1 LLFFEINARSE
12 AAIERNEKMKL
23 SSTKLNLKKLVGVG
37 GIVLAIAVAAT
48 FSFWWPSVS
57 KLVDQTLHQRRA
69 SNASPDEHAGHD
81 HGAAATDEHAGHDH
95 AGHDEG
101 TSLELNAQALKNLG
115 LSSDFLKPIT
125 LSDYKRTITIPA
137 IVAAK
142 PGRTQIRV
150 SSPLS
155 GVVTHVH
162 AVTGEAVTAGELLFE
177 VRLTYEDLVDTQT
190 QFLKSLSD
198 LNVEK
203 REIARLEEVTQSGAI
218 SGKTLIERRY
228 AKEKTEGLLSSM
240 REALKLHGLSQ
251 AQIETIEKERKLL
264 RDLSIETPDIDS
276 HGKNEELRLSRLPYK
291 PVSFQSKP
299 VDPTKATS
307 RPLIIEYLKVQKGQG
322 VTSGEM
328 LCSLS
333 DFSQLYVQ
341 GQAFEQDA
349 PTVALAAQNGWMIDA
364 ILQSANGPEVLPG
377 LKLAFVGN
385 SVDPTSRTLSFFVE
399 LPNQILRDET
409 NADGQRFLTWK
420 FRVGQRLQ
428 LQVPVDVWKDQIV
441 LPVDAVVKDG
451 ADWYAFQQNGD
462 HFDRIAVH
470 VKHRDQS
477 AVVID
482 NDGVLFPGDVVALR
496 AAHQLQMA
504 LKNKSGG
511 GVDPHAGHNH

>member
-1 LLFFEINARSE
+1 MIGKWIIDN
-12 AAIERNEKMKL
+12 N
-23 SSTKLNLKKLVGVG
+23 KKLLVWCCLL
-37 GIVLAIAVAAT
+37 LAIGAAA
-48 FSFWWPSVS
+48 SYAFWWPTLSVWIDNS
-57 KLVDQTLHQRRA
+57 LKQRRTA
-69 SNASPDEHAGHD
+69 NAATDAHAGHD
-81 HGAAATDEHAGHDH
+81 HSAGEHDDHAGHDH

-115 LSSDFLKPIT
+115 LTPEYLQPIA
-125 LSDYKRTITIPA
+125 LRDYKRTITVPA

-162 AVTGEAVTAGELLFE
+162 AVTGEAVTAGKLLFE

-190 QFLKSLSD
+190 QFLKTLSELD
-198 LNVEK
+198 VEK
-203 REIARLEEVTQSGAI
+203 REIARLEAITQSGAI
-218 SGKTLIERRY
+218 SAKTLIERRY
-228 AKEKTEGLLSSM
+228 SKEKIEAYLGSM
-240 REALKLHGLSQ
+240 REALKLHGLSDS
-251 AQIETIEKERKLL
+251 QIATIESERKLL
-264 RDLSIETPDIDS
+264 RDLTIETPDIDS
-276 HGKNEELRLSRLPYK
+276 RSKNEELRLSHIPFRTTSFVSTPTEK
-291 PVSFQSKP
+291 PVVSR
-299 VDPTKATS
+299 
-307 RPLIIEYLKVQKGQG
+307 RPLIIEDLKVQKGQG

-333 DFSQLYVQ
+333 DFSSLYIE

-349 PTVALAAQNGWMIDA
+349 PMVTHAAQNGWMIDA
-364 ILQSANGPEVLPG
+364 IVQTTGNPEVIPG

-385 SVDPTSRTLSFFVE
+385 SVDPTTRTLSFYVD
-399 LPNQILRDET
+399 LPNQILRDEK
-409 NADGQRFLTWK
+409 NDQGQRFLTWK
-420 FRVGQRLQ
+420 FRIGQRLQ
-428 LQVPVDVWKDQIV
+428 LQVPVDVWEDQLV

-470 VKHRDQS
+470 VKHRDQ
-477 AVVID
+477 AHVVVD

-511 GVDPHAGHNH
+511 AVDPHAGHSH

>member
-1 LLFFEINARSE
+1 MRWIVARL
-12 AAIERNEKMKL
+12 N
-23 SSTKLNLKKLVGVG
+23 TKKTLGMASVLVV
-37 GIVLAIAVAAT
+37 IALGATYSLWWPT
-48 FSFWWPSVS
+48 FSSFI
-57 KLVDQTLHQRRA
+57 DRTLQQRRA
-69 SNASPDEHAGHD
+69 VNAPVDEHAGHD
-81 HGAAATDEHAGHDH
+81 HGAEGHEDHAGHDH
-95 AGHDEG
+95 AAHDES
-101 TSLELNAQALKNLG
+101 TALELNAQSLKNLG
-115 LSSDFLKPIT
+115 LSSDYLKPIE

-162 AVTGEAVTAGELLFE
+162 AVTGEAVTAGTLLFE

-190 QFLKSLSD
+190 QFLKTLSELD
-198 LNVEK
+198 VER

-218 SGKTLIERRY
+218 SAKTLLERKYSRD
-228 AKEKTEGLLSSM
+228 KTESSLAAT
-240 REALKLHGLSQ
+240 REALKLHGLSA
-251 AQIETIEKERKLL
+251 AQIPTIQTERKLL
-264 RDLSIETPDIDS
+264 RDLAIVTPDIDS
-276 HGKNEELRLSRLPYK
+276 HDKTEEMRLSRLPFR
-291 PVSFQSKP
+291 PVSFQTEQARRP
-299 VDPTKATS
+299 DLTS
-307 RPLIIEYLKVQKGQG
+307 RPLIIEDLKIQKGQG
-322 VTSGEM
+322 VMSGEM

-333 DFSQLYVQ
+333 DFSQLYIE

-349 PTVALAAQNGWMIDA
+349 PTVTRAAQNGWMIDA
-364 ILQSANGPEVLPG
+364 IVQSTSGQEVVQG

-385 SVDPTSRTLSFFVE
+385 SVDPATRTLSFFVE
-399 LPNQILRDET
+399 LPNQILRDDT

-477 AVVID
+477 SVVID

>member
-1 LLFFEINARSE
+1 MRTIFSKINWQKLLSLGFAVVALAF
-12 AAIERNEKMKL
+12 AA
-23 SSTKLNLKKLVGVG
+23 SY
-37 GIVLAIAVAAT
+37 
-48 FSFWWPSVS
+48 SFWWPSFS
-57 KLVDQTLHQRRA
+57 AFIDRTLQQRRA
-69 SNASPDEHAGHD
+69 ASPVEDEHAVHD
-81 HGAAATDEHAGHDH
+81 HGPGEHEEHPVQDH
-95 AGHDEG
+95 AGHSDS

-115 LSSDFLKPIT
+115 LTSDFLQPIA
-125 LSDYKRTITIPA
+125 LRDFQRAITIPA

-190 QFLKSLSD
+190 QFLKSLSELD
-198 LNVEK
+198 VEK
-203 REIARLEEVTQSGAI
+203 REITRLEEVTQSGAI
-218 SGKTLIERRY
+218 SGKTLLERRY
-228 AKEKTEGLLSSM
+228 SKDKLEAGLGSM
-240 REALKLHGLSQ
+240 RAALKLHGLSQ
-251 AQIETIEKERKLL
+251 AQIASIEKDRRLL
-264 RDLSIETPDIDS
+264 RDLSIETPNIDS
-276 HGKNEELRLSRLPYK
+276 HDKNEELRLSQLPFK
-291 PVSFQSKP
+291 PVRFSKNESGQ
-299 VDPTKATS
+299 VAS
-307 RPLIIEYLKVQKGQG
+307 SARPLSIEDLKVQKGQG
-322 VTSGEM
+322 VIAGEM

-333 DFSQLYVQ
+333 DFSNLYIE

-349 PTVALAAQNGWMIDA
+349 PTIALAAQNGWEIDA
-364 ILQSANGPEVLPG
+364 YIQTTTGSESIRG

-385 SVDPTSRTLSFFVE
+385 SVDQVTRTLSFYVE

-409 NADGQRFLTWK
+409 NVEKQRFLTWK

-428 LQVPVDVWKDQIV
+428 LQVPVEVWKDQII

-451 ADWYAFQQNGD
+451 ADWFVFQQNGD

-477 AVVID
+477 SVVID
-482 NDGVLFPGDVVALR
+482 NDGALFAGDVVALR

-504 LKNKSGG
+504 IKNKSGG
-511 GVDPHAGHNH
+511 GADPHAGHNH

>member
-1 LLFFEINARSE
+1 MRIGLTQEYLQP
-12 AAIERNEKMKL
+12 
-23 SSTKLNLKKLVGVG
+23 
-37 GIVLAIAVAAT
+37 IVL
-48 FSFWWPSVS
+48 
-57 KLVDQTLHQRRA
+57 R
-69 SNASPDEHAGHD
+69 
-81 HGAAATDEHAGHDH
+81 
-95 AGHDEG
+95 
-101 TSLELNAQALKNLG
+101 
-115 LSSDFLKPIT
+115 
-125 LSDYKRTITIPA
+125 DYKRTITVPA

-190 QFLKSLSD
+190 QFLKTLSE
-198 LNVEK
+198 LEVEK
-203 REIARLEEVTQSGAI
+203 REIARLEEITQSGAI
-218 SGKTLIERRY
+218 SAKSLLERRY
-228 AKEKTEGLLSSM
+228 SKEKIEAYLGSM
-240 REALKLHGLSQ
+240 REALKLHGLS
-251 AQIETIEKERKLL
+251 ASQIATIEMERKLL

-276 HGKNEELRLSRLPYK
+276 HNKNEELRLTRLPFK
-291 PVSFQSKP
+291 PASFTANVLEEPIASK
-299 VDPTKATS
+299 
-307 RPLIIEYLKVQKGQG
+307 RPLIVEDLKIQKGQG

-333 DFSQLYVQ
+333 DFSSLYIE

-349 PTVALAAQNGWMIDA
+349 PIVTKAAQNGWMIDA
-364 ILQSANGPEVLPG
+364 MIQTTTDPEVING
-377 LKLAFVGN
+377 LKLAFVGS

-399 LPNQILRDET
+399 LPNQILRDEK
-409 NADGQRFLTWK
+409 NDQGQRFLTWK
-420 FRVGQRLQ
+420 YRVGQRLQ
-428 LQVPVDVWKDQIV
+428 LQVPVEVWKDQLV

-451 ADWYAFQQNGD
+451 ADWFAFQQNGD

-470 VKHRDQS
+470 VKHRDQTN
-477 AVVID
+477 VVID

>member
-1 LLFFEINARSE
+1 MRWKFAS
-12 AAIERNEKMKL
+12 
-23 SSTKLNLKKLVGVG
+23 LNMKKLIGYASALLVIGVG
-37 GIVLAIAVAAT
+37 ATYWLWWPT
-48 FSFWWPSVS
+48 FSGFI
-57 KLVDQTLHQRRA
+57 DRTLQQRRA
-69 SNASPDEHAGHD
+69 VNAPVDEHAGHD
-81 HGAAATDEHAGHDH
+81 HGAEGHDGHAGHDH
-95 AGHDEG
+95 AAHDEN
-101 TSLELNAQALKNLG
+101 TALELNAQALKNLG
-115 LSSDFLKPIT
+115 LTSDYLKPIA

-155 GVVTHVH
+155 GVVMHVH

-190 QFLKSLSD
+190 QFLKTLSELD
-198 LNVEK
+198 VER

-218 SGKTLIERRY
+218 SAKTLLERKYSRD
-228 AKEKTEGLLSSM
+228 KTEASLAAT
-240 REALKLHGLSQ
+240 REALKLHGLSS
-251 AQIETIEKERKLL
+251 AQVTTIETERKLL
-264 RDLSIETPDIDS
+264 RDLAIVAPDIDS
-276 HGKNEELRLSRLPYK
+276 HSNNEEMRLSRLPFR
-291 PVSFQSKP
+291 PASFQSKTEQLAAFKP
-299 VDPTKATS
+299 
-307 RPLIIEYLKVQKGQG
+307 RPLIIEDLKIQKGQG

-333 DFSQLYVQ
+333 DFSQLYIE

-364 ILQSANGPEVLPG
+364 IVQSTTGKELVQG

-385 SVDPTSRTLSFFVE
+385 SVDPASRTLSFFVE
-399 LPNQILRDET
+399 LPNQVLRDET
-409 NADGQRFLTWK
+409 NTDGQRFLTWK
-420 FRVGQRLQ
+420 FRIGQRLQ
-428 LQVPVDVWKDQIV
+428 LQVPVEVWKDQIV

-470 VKHRDQS
+470 VKHRDQTS
-477 AVVID
+477 VVID

>member
-1 LLFFEINARSE
+1 
-12 AAIERNEKMKL
+12 M
-23 SSTKLNLKKLVGVG
+23 
-37 GIVLAIAVAAT
+37 
-48 FSFWWPSVS
+48 
-57 KLVDQTLHQRRA
+57 
-69 SNASPDEHAGHD
+69 
-81 HGAAATDEHAGHDH
+81 
-95 AGHDEG
+95 
-101 TSLELNAQALKNLG
+101 ELNAQALKNLG
-115 LSSDFLKPIT
+115 LTQEYLQPIV
-125 LSDYKRTITIPA
+125 LRDYKRTITVPA

-190 QFLKSLSD
+190 QFLKTLSE
-198 LNVEK
+198 LEVEK
-203 REIARLEEVTQSGAI
+203 REIARLEEITQSGAI
-218 SGKTLIERRY
+218 SAKSLLERRY
-228 AKEKTEGLLSSM
+228 SKEKIEAYLGSM
-240 REALKLHGLSQ
+240 REALKLHGLS
-251 AQIETIEKERKLL
+251 ASQIATIEMERKLL

-276 HGKNEELRLSRLPYK
+276 HNKNEELRLTRLPFK
-291 PVSFQSKP
+291 PASFTANVLEEPIASK
-299 VDPTKATS
+299 
-307 RPLIIEYLKVQKGQG
+307 RPLIVEDLKIQKGQG

-333 DFSQLYVQ
+333 DFSSLYIE

-349 PTVALAAQNGWMIDA
+349 PIVTKAAQNGWMIDA
-364 ILQSANGPEVLPG
+364 MIQTTTDPEVING
-377 LKLAFVGN
+377 LKLAFVGS

-399 LPNQILRDET
+399 LPNQILRDEK
-409 NADGQRFLTWK
+409 NDQGQRFLTWK
-420 FRVGQRLQ
+420 YRVGQRLQ
-428 LQVPVDVWKDQIV
+428 LQVPVEVWKDQLV

-451 ADWYAFQQNGD
+451 ADWFAFQQNGD

-470 VKHRDQS
+470 VKHRDQTN
-477 AVVID
+477 VVID

>member
-1 LLFFEINARSE
+1 MSWKLISNHRKKLLAGSGLLFAIG
-12 AAIERNEKMKL
+12 AAA
-23 SSTKLNLKKLVGVG
+23 SY
-37 GIVLAIAVAAT
+37 
-48 FSFWWPSVS
+48 SFWWPTMSAWI
-57 KLVDQTLHQRRA
+57 DATLQQRR
-69 SNASPDEHAGHD
+69 SVNASADA
-81 HGAAATDEHAGHDH
+81 HAGHDH
-95 AGHDEG
+95 AEGEHDDHAGHDHEGHDEG

-115 LSSDFLKPIT
+115 LTQEYLQPIV
-125 LSDYKRTITIPA
+125 LRDYKRTITVPA

-190 QFLKSLSD
+190 QFLKTLSE
-198 LNVEK
+198 LEVEK
-203 REIARLEEVTQSGAI
+203 REIARLEEITQSGAI
-218 SGKTLIERRY
+218 SAKSLLERRY
-228 AKEKTEGLLSSM
+228 SKEKIEAYLGSM
-240 REALKLHGLSQ
+240 REALKLHGLS
-251 AQIETIEKERKLL
+251 ASQIATIEMERKLL

-276 HGKNEELRLSRLPYK
+276 HNKNEELRLTRLPFK
-291 PVSFQSKP
+291 PASFTANVLEEPIASK
-299 VDPTKATS
+299 
-307 RPLIIEYLKVQKGQG
+307 RPLIVEDLKIQKGQG

-333 DFSQLYVQ
+333 DFSSLYIE

-349 PTVALAAQNGWMIDA
+349 PTVTKAAQNGWMIDA
-364 ILQSANGPEVLPG
+364 MIQTTTDPEVING
-377 LKLAFVGN
+377 LKLAFVGS

-399 LPNQILRDET
+399 LPNQILRDEK
-409 NADGQRFLTWK
+409 NDQGQRFLTWK
-420 FRVGQRLQ
+420 YRVGQRLQ
-428 LQVPVDVWKDQIV
+428 LQVPVEVWKDQLV

-451 ADWYAFQQNGD
+451 ADWFAFQQNGD

-470 VKHRDQS
+470 VKHRDQTN
-477 AVVID
+477 VVID

>member
-1 LLFFEINARSE
+1 MNWNSIF
-12 AAIERNEKMKL
+12 KH
-23 SSTKLNLKKLVGVG
+23 KKKFLTACSLVVGVG
-37 GIVLAIAVAAT
+37 VAASYT
-48 FSFWWPSVS
+48 FWWPTLSAWI
-57 KLVDQTLHQRRA
+57 DTTLHQRRSA
-69 SNASPDEHAGHD
+69 NASVDEHAGHD
-81 HGAAATDEHAGHDH
+81 HGEGAHDDHAGHDH

-115 LSSDFLKPIT
+115 LTPEYLQPIA
-125 LSDYKRTITIPA
+125 LRDYKRTITVPA

-190 QFLKSLSD
+190 QFLKTLSELD
-198 LNVEK
+198 VEK

-218 SGKTLIERRY
+218 SAKTLIERRY
-228 AKEKTEGLLSSM
+228 SKEKIEGFLGSM
-240 REALKLHGLSQ
+240 REALKLHGLSANQ
-251 AQIETIEKERKLL
+251 ISTIETERKLL
-264 RDLSIETPDIDS
+264 RDLAIVTPDIDS
-276 HGKNEELRLSRLPYK
+276 HSKNEELRLSRLPFR
-291 PVSFQSKP
+291 PASFVVKGLEEPALS
-299 VDPTKATS
+299 D
-307 RPLIIEYLKVQKGQG
+307 RPLIVEDLKIQKGQG

-333 DFSQLYVQ
+333 DFSSLYVE

-349 PTVALAAQNGWMIDA
+349 PTVTRAAQNGWMIDA
-364 ILQSANGPEVLPG
+364 IVQSTAGPEFIQG

-385 SVDPTSRTLSFFVE
+385 SVDPTTRTLSFYVD

-409 NADGQRFLTWK
+409 NADGQRFLTWQ

-428 LQVPVDVWKDQIV
+428 LQVPVEVWKDQLV

-451 ADWYAFQQNGD
+451 ADWFAFQQNGD

-470 VKHRDQS
+470 VKHRDQTS
-477 AVVID
+477 VVID
-482 NDGVLFPGDVVALR
+482 NDGVLFPGDVVAMR

>member
-1 LLFFEINARSE
+1 
-12 AAIERNEKMKL
+12 MKL

-37 GIVLAIAVAAT
+37 GIVIAIAVAAT
-48 FSFWWPSVS
+48 YSFWWPSVS

-69 SNASPDEHAGHD
+69 SNASPDEHAGPD

-162 AVTGEAVTAGELLFE
+162 AVTGETVTAGTPLFE

-190 QFLKSLSD
+190 QFLKTLSELD
-198 LNVEK
+198 VER

-218 SGKTLIERRY
+218 SAKTLLERKYSRD
-228 AKEKTEGLLSSM
+228 KTESSLAAT
-240 REALKLHGLSQ
+240 REALKLHGLSA
-251 AQIETIEKERKLL
+251 AQIATIETERKLL
-264 RDLSIETPDIDS
+264 RDLAIVTPDIDS
-276 HGKNEELRLSRLPYK
+276 HSKTEEMRLSRLPFR
-291 PVSFQSKP
+291 PASFQNKP
-299 VDPTKATS
+299 EAQTGLDS
-307 RPLIIEYLKVQKGQG
+307 RPLIIEDLKIQKGQG
-322 VTSGEM
+322 VMSGEM

-333 DFSQLYVQ
+333 DFSQLYIE

-364 ILQSANGPEVLPG
+364 IVQSTTGQELIQG

-385 SVDPTSRTLSFFVE
+385 SVDPASRTLSFFVE

-409 NADGQRFLTWK
+409 NVDGQRFLTWK

-428 LQVPVDVWKDQIV
+428 LQVPVEVWKDQIV
-441 LPVDAVVKDG
+441 LPVDSVVKDG

-462 HFDRIAVH
+462 HFDRISVH

-477 AVVID
+477 SVVID

-504 LKNKSGG
+504 MKNKSGG

>member
-1 LLFFEINARSE
+1 MRWN
-12 AAIERNEKMKL
+12 L
-23 SSTKLNLKKLVGVG
+23 SRLNLKRLVGIG
-37 GIVLAIAVAAT
+37 GVAVAIAIAAT
-48 FSFWWPSVS
+48 YSFWWPSFS
-57 KLVDQTLHQRRA
+57 KLVDQTLQQRRTTN
-69 SNASPDEHAGHD
+69 STVDEHAGHD
-81 HGAAATDEHAGHDH
+81 HGPGEHDEHAGDSH

-115 LSSDFLKPIT
+115 LTADYLKPIA
-125 LSDYKRTITIPA
+125 LSDYRRTITVPA

-162 AVTGEAVTAGELLFE
+162 AVTGEAMTAGQLLFE

-190 QFLKSLSD
+190 QFLRTLSEVD
-198 LNVEK
+198 VEK
-203 REIARLEEVTQSGAI
+203 REIARLDEITQSGAVPM
-218 SGKTLIERRY
+218 KTLLERRY
-228 AKEKTEGLLSSM
+228 SKEKLEGFLAST

-251 AQIETIEKERKLL
+251 AQIETIERERKLL
-264 RDLSIETPDIDS
+264 RDLAIITPDIDS
-276 HGKNEELRLSRLPYK
+276 RRKDEELRLSRLPTR
-291 PVSFQSKP
+291 PVSYQKKGENVEP
-299 VDPTKATS
+299 ANP
-307 RPLIIEYLKVQKGQG
+307 RPLIIEDLKIQKGQG

-333 DFSQLYVQ
+333 DFSQLYIE

-349 PTVALAAQNGWMIDA
+349 STVASAAQSGWSIDA
-364 ILQSANGPEVLPG
+364 LIPTANNQETIQG

-385 SVDPTSRTLSFFVE
+385 SVDPNSRTLSFFVE

-409 NADGQRFLTWK
+409 NADGQRFLTWR
-420 FRVGQRLQ
+420 FRIGQRLQ
-428 LQVPVDVWKDQIV
+428 LQVPVEVWKDQIV
-441 LPVDAVVKDG
+441 LPVDSVVKDG

-462 HFDRIAVH
+462 HFDRISVH

-477 AVVID
+477 SVVID

>member
-1 LLFFEINARSE
+1 
-12 AAIERNEKMKL
+12 
-23 SSTKLNLKKLVGVG
+23 
-37 GIVLAIAVAAT
+37 
-48 FSFWWPSVS
+48 
-57 KLVDQTLHQRRA
+57 
-69 SNASPDEHAGHD
+69 
-81 HGAAATDEHAGHDH
+81 
-95 AGHDEG
+95 
-101 TSLELNAQALKNLG
+101 LELNAQALKNLG
-115 LSSDFLKPIT
+115 LTQEYLQPIV
-125 LSDYKRTITIPA
+125 LRDYKRTITVPA

-190 QFLKSLSD
+190 QFLKTLSE
-198 LNVEK
+198 LEVEK
-203 REIARLEEVTQSGAI
+203 REIARLEEITQSGAI
-218 SGKTLIERRY
+218 SAKSLLERRY
-228 AKEKTEGLLSSM
+228 SKEKIEAYLGSM
-240 REALKLHGLSQ
+240 REALKLHGLS
-251 AQIETIEKERKLL
+251 ASQIATIEMERKLL

-276 HGKNEELRLSRLPYK
+276 HNKNEELRLTRLPFK
-291 PVSFQSKP
+291 PASFTANVLEEPIASK
-299 VDPTKATS
+299 
-307 RPLIIEYLKVQKGQG
+307 RPLIVEDLKIQKGQG

-333 DFSQLYVQ
+333 DFSSLYIE

-349 PTVALAAQNGWMIDA
+349 PTVTKAAQNGWMIDA
-364 ILQSANGPEVLPG
+364 MIQTTTDPEVING
-377 LKLAFVGN
+377 LKLAFVGS

-399 LPNQILRDET
+399 LPNQILRDEK
-409 NADGQRFLTWK
+409 NDQGQRFLTWK
-420 FRVGQRLQ
+420 YRVGQRLQ
-428 LQVPVDVWKDQIV
+428 LQVPVEVWTDQLV

-451 ADWYAFQQNGD
+451 ADWFAFQQNGD

-470 VKHRDQS
+470 VKHRDQTN
-477 AVVID
+477 VVID

>member
-1 LLFFEINARSE
+1 
-12 AAIERNEKMKL
+12 
-23 SSTKLNLKKLVGVG
+23 
-37 GIVLAIAVAAT
+37 
-48 FSFWWPSVS
+48 
-57 KLVDQTLHQRRA
+57 RA
-69 SNASPDEHAGHD
+69 SNAVVDEHAGHD
-81 HGAAATDEHAGHDH
+81 HGPGEHDDHAGHDH

-115 LSSDFLKPIT
+115 LTPEYLTPIA
-125 LSDYKRTITIPA
+125 LSDYKRTINIPS

-155 GVVTHVH
+155 GVITHVH
-162 AVTGEAVTAGELLFE
+162 AVTGEAMSAGQLLFE

-190 QFLKSLSD
+190 QFLKTLSEVD
-198 LNVEK
+198 VEK
-203 REIARLEEVTQSGAI
+203 REIARLEEVTQSGAVPL
-218 SGKTLIERRY
+218 KTLLDRRY
-228 AKEKTEGLLSSM
+228 SKEKLEGSLASA

-251 AQIETIEKERKLL
+251 SQIETIERERKLL
-264 RDLSIETPDIDS
+264 RDLAIVTPDIDS
-276 HGKNEELRLSRLPYK
+276 HRKDEELRLSRLPVR
-291 PVSFQSKP
+291 PVSFEIAKEQRDQS
-299 VDPTKATS
+299 TS
-307 RPLIIEYLKVQKGQG
+307 RPLIIEDLRIQKGQG

-328 LCSLS
+328 LCTLS
-333 DFSQLYVQ
+333 DFSQLYIE

-349 PTVALAAQNGWMIDA
+349 PVVALAAQNGWLIDA
-364 ILQSANGPEVLPG
+364 IVQTAMGQESIRG

-385 SVDPTSRTLSFFVE
+385 SVDPNSRTLSFFVE

-409 NADGQRFLTWK
+409 NSDGQRFLTWK
-420 FRVGQRLQ
+420 YRVGQRLQ
-428 LQVPVDVWKDQIV
+428 LQVPVEVWKDQIV

-451 ADWYAFQQNGD
+451 ADWFAFQQNGD
-462 HFDRIAVH
+462 HFDRVAVH

>member
-1 LLFFEINARSE
+1 
-12 AAIERNEKMKL
+12 MKL
-23 SSTKLNLKKLVGVG
+23 SFAKLNLKTMLGAVGLVLT
-37 GIVLAIAVAAT
+37 IAIAAT
-48 FSFWWPSVS
+48 YSFWWPTFSS
-57 KLVDQTLHQRRA
+57 LVDQTLKQRRA
-69 SNASPDEHAGHD
+69 SNASVDEHAGHD
-81 HGAAATDEHAGHDH
+81 HGPGEHDEHAGHDH

-115 LSSDFLKPIT
+115 LSSDYLKPIT

-142 PGRTQIRV
+142 PGRTHIRV

-190 QFLKSLSD
+190 QFLKTLSD
-198 LNVEK
+198 LDVER
-203 REIARLEEVTQSGAI
+203 REITRLEEVTQSGAI
-218 SGKTLIERRY
+218 SAKTLLERRY
-228 AKEKTEGLLSSM
+228 SKEKTEGFLSSM

-276 HGKNEELRLSRLPYK
+276 HRKNEQLRLSRLPYK
-291 PVSFQSKP
+291 PASFQAKP
-299 VDPTKATS
+299 VEPTQTNP
-307 RPLIIEYLKVQKGQG
+307 RPLIIEDLKVQKGQG

-328 LCSLS
+328 LCSLA
-333 DFSQLYVQ
+333 DFSQLYIE

-349 PTVALAAQNGWMIDA
+349 PRVALAAQNGWMIDA
-364 ILQSANGPEVLPG
+364 IVQTATGQESIQG

-385 SVDPTSRTLSFFVE
+385 SVDPASRTLSFFVE

-420 FRVGQRLQ
+420 FRFGQRLQ
-428 LQVPVDVWKDQIV
+428 LLVPVDVWKDQIV

-462 HFDRIAVH
+462 HFDRISVH

>member
-1 LLFFEINARSE
+1 MIWKFVLKYR
-12 AAIERNEKMKL
+12 
-23 SSTKLNLKKLVGVG
+23 KKLLAGFCLIL
-37 GIVLAIAVAAT
+37 GIGVAASYT
-48 FSFWWPSVS
+48 FWWPTLSAWI
-57 KLVDQTLHQRRA
+57 DTTLHQRRTA
-69 SNASPDEHAGHD
+69 NASVENAGHED
-81 HGAAATDEHAGHDH
+81 GEVKHDDHAGHDH
-95 AGHDEG
+95 AAHDET
-101 TSLELNAQALKNLG
+101 TSLELSTQARKNLG
-115 LSSDFLKPIT
+115 LTEEYLKPIE
-125 LSDYKRTITIPA
+125 LRDYQRTITVPA

-162 AVTGEAVTAGELLFE
+162 AVTGEAVMAGELLFE

-190 QFLKSLSD
+190 QFLKTLSD
-198 LNVEK
+198 LDVEK

-218 SGKTLIERRY
+218 SAKTLIERRY
-228 AKEKTEGLLSSM
+228 SKEKTEGFLSSM
-240 REALKLHGLSQ
+240 REALKLHGLT
-251 AQIETIEKERKLL
+251 AKQIATIESDRKLL

-276 HGKNEELRLSRLPYK
+276 HAKSEELRLSRLPVR
-291 PVSFQSKP
+291 PISHQVSSSEPRQTNP
-299 VDPTKATS
+299 
-307 RPLIIEYLKVQKGQG
+307 RPLIVEDLSVQKGQG

-328 LCSLS
+328 LCTLS
-333 DFSQLYVQ
+333 DFSALYIE

-349 PTVALAAQNGWMIDA
+349 PTVAQAAQNGWPLNA
-364 ILQSANGPEVLPG
+364 IFQTASGAETIGG

-385 SVDPTSRTLSFFVE
+385 SVDANKRTLPFYVD

-409 NADGQRFLTWK
+409 NADRQRFLTWK

-428 LQVPVDVWKDQIV
+428 LQVPVEVWKDQLV

-451 ADWYAFQQNGD
+451 ADWFAFQQNGD

-477 AVVID
+477 SVVID
-482 NDGVLFPGDVVALR
+482 NDGVLFPGDVVAMR

-511 GVDPHAGHNH
+511 GVDPHAGHTH

>member
-1 LLFFEINARSE
+1 MSW
-12 AAIERNEKMKL
+12 KL
-23 SSTKLNLKKLVGVG
+23 ISNHRKKLLAGVG
-37 GIVLAIAVAAT
+37 LIFAIGAGASY
-48 FSFWWPSVS
+48 SFWWPPFSTWIDS
-57 KLVDQTLHQRRA
+57 ALQQRKSA
-69 SNASPDEHAGHD
+69 NASADAHAGHD
-81 HGAAATDEHAGHDH
+81 HSEGVHDDHAGHDH

-115 LSSDFLKPIT
+115 LTNEYLQPIA
-125 LSDYKRTITIPA
+125 LRDYNRTITVPA

-162 AVTGEAVTAGELLFE
+162 AVTGEAVIAGELLFE

-190 QFLKSLSD
+190 QFLKTLSE
-198 LNVEK
+198 LEVEK

-218 SGKTLIERRY
+218 SAKSLLERRY
-228 AKEKTEGLLSSM
+228 SKDKIEAYLGSM
-240 REALKLHGLSQ
+240 REALKLHGLSA
-251 AQIETIEKERKLL
+251 AQIASIETERKLL
-264 RDLSIETPDIDS
+264 RDLAIETPDIDS
-276 HGKNEELRLSRLPYK
+276 HNKNEEMRLSRLPFR
-291 PVSFQSKP
+291 PASFAP
-299 VDPTKATS
+299 NLLEDPKTGK
-307 RPLIIEYLKVQKGQG
+307 RPLIVEDLNVQKGQG

-333 DFSQLYVQ
+333 DFSSLYIE

-349 PTVALAAQNGWMIDA
+349 PTVTQAAQNGWMIDA
-364 ILQSANGPEVLPG
+364 IVQTNSGAELING
-377 LKLAFVGN
+377 LKLAFVGT
-385 SVDPTSRTLSFFVE
+385 SVDPSTRTLSFFVE
-399 LPNQILRDET
+399 LPNQILRDEE
-409 NADGQRFLTWK
+409 NEQGQRFLTWR

-428 LQVPVDVWKDQIV
+428 LQVPVEVWKDQLV

-451 ADWYAFQQNGD
+451 ADWFAFQQNGD

-470 VKHRDQS
+470 VKHRDQTN
-477 AVVID
+477 VVID